1 VATDFD
7 RPSIF
12 RLIAGI
18 LLAVLCLGIDAPMTS
33 ASEPVVAFDVIAVE
47 ATVVAAASVA
57 SRHTTRFRSITR
69 WRPVLRAL
77 AVASVPTWRR
87 RLQNELPQ
95 SAHHLL
101 PPLRRGPPALL
112 M

>member
-7 RPSIF
+7 RPSIL

-33 ASEPVVAFDVIAVE
+33 ASEAVVAFDVIAVE

-57 SRHTTRFRSITR
+57 SRRTTRFRSITR
-69 WRPVLRAL
+69 WRPALRML
-77 AVASVPTWRR
+77 AGAPVPTWRR
-87 RLQNELPQ
+87 WLLTELPP
-95 SAHHLL
+95 SGHHLL

-112 M
+112 I